1 MKYIALFLFFFV
13 SLIACQQKTTEPMM
27 NKSMD
32 SDVKSAFKTK
42 QLRHVV
48 MFKFKDDADPAG
60 VKKVEDAFAALPSK
74 ISEISYFEWGK
85 NNSPENLNKGFT
97 HCFFISF
104 NNEEAREKYL
114 PHPDHK
120 AFVELLGPV
129 LDDVMVMDYWN

>member
-1 MKYIALFLFFFV
+1 MKYIALFVFLFI
-13 SLIACQQKTTEPMM
+13 SLIACQQKTTEPLM
-27 NKSMD
+27 NNNMD
-32 SDVKSAFKTK
+32 SDVKSAFKSK

-48 MFKFKDDADPAG
+48 MFKFKDDADPVK

-74 ISEISYFEWGK
+74 ISEISYFEWGI

-104 NNEEAREKYL
+104 NSDEAREKYL